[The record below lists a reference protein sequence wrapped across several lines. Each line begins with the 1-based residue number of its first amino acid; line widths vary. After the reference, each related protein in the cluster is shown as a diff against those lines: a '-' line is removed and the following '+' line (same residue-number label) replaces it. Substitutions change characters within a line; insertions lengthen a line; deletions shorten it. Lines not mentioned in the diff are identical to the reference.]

1 VVIPGAKIQLDFIF
15 DSARISAQFVEDA
28 VLLVRSYLTAV
39 VEGKQLELTSR
50 FDYSR
55 FLNPECQVKPVGKA
69 PDSEHEQS
77 LVEIWRE
84 LFGDPRIGVTDNFFD
99 LGGRSIMLP
108 VLMSRIKARTGAV
121 VPFVALFQ
129 DPTVRG
135 LARHLE
141 SAPESSNRLVE
152 RGRLR
157 ADRSKS
163 ALRRASEKR
172 ARRGKNNA

>member
-1 VVIPGAKIQLDFIF
+1 
-15 DSARISAQFVEDA
+15 
-28 VLLVRSYLTAV
+28 
-39 VEGKQLELTSR
+39 VEGKQLKLTGN
-50 FDYSR
+50 FDYQR
-55 FLNPECQVKPVGKA
+55 FLNPGYQIQPVGKA
-69 PDSEHEQS
+69 ADSKHEQS

-84 LFGDPRIGVTDNFFD
+84 LFGNSRIGVTDNFFD

-121 VPFVALFQ
+121 IPFVALFQ

-141 SAPESSNRLVE
+141 SVPGTSKRLAE
-152 RGRLR
+152 LGRLR

-163 ALRRASEKR
+163 ALRRSSEKR
-172 ARRGKNNA
+172 LRRGKKNN